1 MKTNHKFS
9 SDDCIFSGYY
19 HKNNGDDW
27 CGLGFG
33 YKYSLYKLATPNIY
47 LLQVWEY
54 TQWDGDKDVVNYY
67 EAETLEGIL
76 LGGEDTYTHSERQFP
91 NGPLPEAVGDDIIN
105 SLEKDEVIS
114 ESEADTL
121 RASFRESHQKYYQYA

>member
-19 HKNNGDDW
+19 HQNNGDDW
-27 CGLGFG
+27 CGVGFG
-33 YKYSLYKLATPNIY
+33 YKYSLYKLAIPNIY

-76 LGGEDTYTHSERQFP
+76 LGGEDKYQHSERQTP
-91 NGPLPEAVGDDIIN
+91 TRHLPETVGFHIIN
-105 SLEKDEVIS
+105 SLVEDEVIS

-121 RASFRESHQKYYQYA
+121 KASFKKAINQQYQYA